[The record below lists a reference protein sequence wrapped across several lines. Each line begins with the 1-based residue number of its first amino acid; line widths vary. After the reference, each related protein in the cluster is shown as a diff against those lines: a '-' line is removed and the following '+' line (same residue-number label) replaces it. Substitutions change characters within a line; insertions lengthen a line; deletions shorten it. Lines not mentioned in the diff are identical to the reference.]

1 MTDRFSGRTLSCD
14 RVGCPD
20 VARSYPP
27 NNGREYLV
35 SSKPT
40 LDQMKR
46 RHAELEAK
54 ISAEEARPAPDE
66 ALLAKWKKQKLS
78 LKDSMLVRHAA

>member
-1 MTDRFSGRTLSCD
+1 M
-14 RVGCPD
+14 
-20 VARSYPP
+20 
-27 NNGREYLV
+27 

-78 LKDSMLVRHAA
+78 LKDSMLERHAA